1 MEEILGSSID
11 RKNIELAKTLFSL
24 RHDLDVH
31 CLIGV
36 NASQLNQNRPGKFF
50 FGHISM
56 RSLESIILAICKVYE
71 DEKRNELNSIQG
83 VLNSLSAQTP
93 ALQADQKDVR
103 SFISQYGGPSEAIEL
118 LTALQKTFD
127 QFKARHA
134 TDIDRFKRARDKIVA
149 HSEFRAMRDPLP
161 SFDVMEKNF
170 SFSVPSFT
178 RS

>member
-56 RSLESIILAICKVYE
+56 RSLESIILAICKVY
-71 DEKRNELNSIQG
+71 G
-83 VLNSLSAQTP
+83 
-93 ALQADQKDVR
+93 
-103 SFISQYGGPSEAIEL
+103 
-118 LTALQKTFD
+118 
-127 QFKARHA
+127 
-134 TDIDRFKRARDKIVA
+134 
-149 HSEFRAMRDPLP
+149 M
-161 SFDVMEKNF
+161 
-170 SFSVPSFT
+170 
-178 RS
+178 